1 MKISIQRDKSI
12 EEFEISKSMTL
23 LAALYEIKE
32 NQDASLTFSA
42 GCRASVCGTCAVRVN
57 GREVLSCAHKVQDGD
72 VVEPLQYHPVLRDL
86 KVDKNKAKET
96 LLKSTAWLHESKEAS
111 LTHSDEKLT
120 ETQTDC
126 ILCDS
131 CYSAC
136 PVYAVNPDF
145 LGPFALTRAYRYS
158 SDKREGDAKAIIDN
172 IQSNGVWDCTLCG
185 ECTAVCPKGI
195 DPKMDIT
202 MLRGTSLQFGHSD
215 PSFATQSFGTPD
227 FGGGGFGFDPNSGF

>member
-1 MKISIQRDKSI
+1 MKIKIQRDKSI
-12 EEFEISKSMTL
+12 EEFEISQSMTL

-32 NQDASLTFSA
+32 DQDASLTFSA

-57 GREVLSCAHKVQDGD
+57 GKEELACAYKIKRDELI
-72 VVEPLQYHPVLRDL
+72 EPLQYHPVLRDL
-86 KVDKNKAKET
+86 KVDKNRAKET
-96 LLKSTAWLHESKEAS
+96 LVKTTAWLHESKEAT
-111 LTHSDEKLT
+111 LTHHDEKLT
-120 ETQTDC
+120 EKQTDC

-145 LGPFALTRAYRYS
+145 LGPFALTRAYRYTT
-158 SDKREGDAKAIIDN
+158 DKREGDAKTIIDN
-172 IQSNGVWDCTLCG
+172 IQTNGVWDCTLCG

-227 FGGGGFGFDPNSGF
+227 FGFDPNGGF